1 MTTPTITIRMDRGN
15 VVYNRDRLTTAY
27 LLRLDSEGRN
37 SEVVCK
43 LMAEYGISMAE
54 ALDLTVA
61 AKRCIERGI
70 EP

>member
-1 MTTPTITIRMDRGN
+1 MEAITITIRMDRGP
-15 VVYNRDRLTTAY
+15 VTYNRDRLVTTY
-27 LLRLDSEGRN
+27 LLLLYADDRRS
-37 SEVVCK
+37 SVVRH
-43 LMAEYGISMAE
+43 LMEEYGISMAE